1 MEYSTDKSEFNFAI
15 SYLNRLNMLF
25 YQVLQARDNYDARV
39 WHNALL
45 SLHSE
50 LSTHMSKEKCVELSD
65 ALFNLLDDVQAQT
78 IKNQSSGQVTMP
90 ISLFRSLKAIEDDLR
105 MILKDAGLETKL
117 ADDARK
123 AIR

>member
-1 MEYSTDKSEFNFAI
+1 
-15 SYLNRLNMLF
+15 
-25 YQVLQARDNYDARV
+25 
-39 WHNALL
+39 
-45 SLHSE
+45 
-50 LSTHMSKEKCVELSD
+50 MSKEKCVELSD